1 MTDAPKGSLGFSA
14 GTDAAEEN
22 LETKLKR
29 QNWIFFDNVTSILQ
43 QLTTFKKVV
52 NRPDLQ
58 DPLHVLMQ
66 YANFRL
72 PIGVNDKFC
81 ERRKLFNILDGND
94 SCNLPSC
101 AAVRVQNLTHVS
113 VTQARYHLLYAVHP
127 HSISCSILQ

>member
-22 LETKLKR
+22 LETKLG
-29 QNWIFFDNVTSILQ
+29 FFDNLTSILQ

-81 ERRKLFNILDGND
+81 ERRKLFYILDGND

-113 VTQARYHLLYAVHP
+113 VTQTRYHLLYAVHP
-127 HSISCSILQ
+127 HSIS

>member
-29 QNWIFFDNVTSILQ
+29 QNWIFFDNLTSILQ

-101 AAVRVQNLTHVS
+101 AACTGPKLDPRISDTDPVPSALCSTS
-113 VTQARYHLLYAVHP
+113 TQHIV
-127 HSISCSILQ
+127 

>member
-14 GTDAAEEN
+14 GTDAAEKN
-22 LETKLKR
+22 LETKLFV
-29 QNWIFFDNVTSILQ
+29 FFAPPDNLTSILQ

-81 ERRKLFNILDGND
+81 ERRKLFNIWMEIIPAT
-94 SCNLPSC
+94 SP
-101 AAVRVQNLTHVS
+101 VV
-113 VTQARYHLLYAVHP
+113 LLYG
-127 HSISCSILQ
+127 SKT